1 MTVPLN
7 APAISSPPPIST
19 TECRTNDPT
28 PATRGDRHPV
38 AARPRFTSLRLT
50 VVANVSILAIASTPG
65 RWFVYVEIGRGT
77 KRLETWLP
85 RRLRFQRVSA
95 GLVGVFWSTRSNW
108 VDEMRLWKAVGD
120 ASYVLVLAALALV
133 QLTKLIPSTR
143 PLLPWHRQIG
153 IWFAVTAT
161 LDGALIFNG
170 WAPWSPRRF
179 LATSSCCNSAARRAS
194 NPASDSPPHRHRSGL
209 WWASPAC
216 RPTWTSA
223 SAHSPRTSQ
232 SLERGRP

>member
-1 MTVPLN
+1 M
-7 APAISSPPPIST
+7 
-19 TECRTNDPT
+19 
-28 PATRGDRHPV
+28 
-38 AARPRFTSLRLT
+38 
-50 VVANVSILAIASTPG
+50 ANISILAIASTPG

-143 PLLPWHRQIG
+143 PWLPWHRQIG

-179 LATSSCCNSAARRAS
+179 LGYEFVLQLGREARLEPGFGLATSSAPVWFMVGFARLPSHVDKRKRAQSS
-194 NPASDSPPHRHRSGL
+194 NLPVS
-209 WWASPAC
+209 
-216 RPTWTSA
+216 
-223 SAHSPRTSQ
+223 
-232 SLERGRP
+232 